1 MTPGDCFLR
10 VIPVKDRQSFAA
22 FAVRL
27 MEGPHI
33 ERSMRET
40 LVLVLWLRFDDVEEA
55 YPSHDLTNRIKS
67 SATEMEVTESKLRTW
82 ILSYKDFFKEANS
95 LSLTLNQVSMVLFV
109 LQCQYWMCDILCTT
123 GIEIN
128 STGIR
133 M

>member
-55 YPSHDLTNRIKS
+55 YPSHDLTNRINVAPLKW
-67 SATEMEVTESKLRTW
+67 KLR
-82 ILSYKDFFKEANS
+82 N
-95 LSLTLNQVSMVLFV
+95 LNCVHG
-109 LQCQYWMCDILCTT
+109 Y
-123 GIEIN
+123 
-128 STGIR
+128 
-133 M
+133 